1 MRRYKQDHRNPRRLR
16 YGWRLS
22 ESGHILI
29 DPLQRE
35 CIFLILHLRCRH
47 LTLNQICMLLNE
59 QHWPAPRSARW
70 YCTTVKNI
78 LEQNHALRPLLP
90 HMLARRHWSF
100 PSDRP

>member
-35 CIFLILHLRCRH
+35 CIFLILHLRWHKDTR
-47 LTLNQICMLLNE
+47 
-59 QHWPAPRSARW
+59 
-70 YCTTVKNI
+70 YY
-78 LEQNHALRPLLP
+78 HAQLHQDLGIFTYPLDL
-90 HMLARRHWSF
+90 SE
-100 PSDRP
+100 